1 MDTWLVCWAIF
12 SLLKAG
18 LTEPEVTQ
26 TPSHQVTQMGQ
37 EVILRCVP
45 ISNHLYFYWYRQILG
60 QKVEFLVSFYNNE
73 ISEKSEIFD
82 DQFSVERPDG
92 SNFTLKIRST
102 KLEDSAMYF
111 CASSEATA
119 LQRQL
124 QPVQN
129 PSQSCLPPSR
139 QLPLP

>member
-1 MDTWLVCWAIF
+1 MDTWLLCWAIF

-18 LTEPEVTQ
+18 HTEPEVTQ
-26 TPSHQVTQMGQ
+26 TPSHQVTRMGQ

-60 QKVEFLVSFYNNE
+60 QKVEFLVYFYNDE

-82 DQFSVERPDG
+82 DRFSVGRPDG
-92 SNFTLKIRST
+92 SNFTLKIKST

-119 LQRQL
+119 LQRHL

-129 PSQSCLPPSR
+129 PHRSASLPAA
-139 QLPLP
+139 